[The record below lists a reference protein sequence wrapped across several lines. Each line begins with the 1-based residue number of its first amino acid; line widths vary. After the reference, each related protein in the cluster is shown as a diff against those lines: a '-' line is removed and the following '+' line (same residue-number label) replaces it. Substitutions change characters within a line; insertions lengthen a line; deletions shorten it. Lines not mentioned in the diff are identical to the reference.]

1 MTLVKPATK
10 QLQRIE
16 PLPALPSPN
25 PHHTAPQHLATPH
38 ERRHQPVMG
47 SFFLFFITFFLF
59 FQFFFLISFSAI
71 GFFTSKKPVYF

>member
-1 MTLVKPATK
+1 
-10 QLQRIE
+10 
-16 PLPALPSPN
+16 
-25 PHHTAPQHLATPH
+25 
-38 ERRHQPVMG
+38 VMG